1 MKKMIVKNWKR
12 IAAVV
17 MAVILVV
24 GSVNLSDIVVNAI
37 GKEGY
42 KGNPY
47 YNSQDRYVYAE
58 GDIFGAAT
66 HVHLFGRNVTST
78 AHTHGNV
85 FAMEAYLSEYGTR
98 EENNVLNNPIPLY
111 DEVSYIQQKLHSI
124 DSSSRINTLV
134 VGSSIYVE
142 GRTDGR
148 YLVNVD
154 DGRRKLDQT
163 DHVYMDNAAINFDS
177 EFAYLE
183 GLSKQWATNSS
194 FTIDNENLTGNKDGI
209 TWDFND
215 MNQRSIVLNNTVGRD
230 TNAFLTIPWDVWNG
244 NSLKIYN
251 LDSNRAN
258 RGILVI
264 NIDMAGADP
273 EGQIL
278 KVSGSGAEIYYGGP
292 DASGSKFGNREYRTD
307 EFGACRIVY
316 NIIDSSSPSGLYEGK
331 FDFGD
336 TPSYGSILAPKAH
349 AVVGAVNGTVIADTI
364 EHVGQESHRMDI
376 WALDESGDVP
386 DESTKVNIVLHKT
399 YNHGIQGVANSDIEN
414 TEFGLYRTESC
425 SGTPIATAKAER
437 GAGENSYATVTFT
450 RDFGDLSNGETEY
463 YIREIR
469 TGDKYTVDDTIYKC
483 VIYKNGTDIKVSY
496 EGTTEDYFE
505 CDNTPRT
512 EGEEP
517 PVSRTYS
524 GKIGLEKIFAGNPN
538 PNNALLGG
546 TIFKLY
552 EGYDPETGSFDTSS
566 ARTAAVKMD
575 GNRAVVEFALRDI
588 TVGEGEKGERHYYIT
603 ETSTVAPYELSS
615 NIYEFRV
622 RLNEDK
628 TGCVVEWRLIKDANG
643 SYPDAAYTNM
653 TAGYPRCTNTKGSE
667 LQGTADF
674 TIGLTKTY
682 AGLNLRNLGNAT
694 AIQTFLNGTA
704 FELIEVDE
712 SGHPVT
718 GATAITLN
726 PRWDG
731 NNAVVS
737 RKITIAEGATKYY
750 RLSETTASNG
760 FEKSGDVYI
769 WKIVCD
775 LDGGVSAE
783 YKVGDGAYTP
793 YTAGGSYP
801 AVENARSP
809 FSGTISLIKTYVDLN
824 LAGMSVSERTTFLN
838 ETTFALYDS
847 PSDSAAA
854 IATAHPVWENDTAVV
869 KFDLGS
875 NITVGSTG
883 IVYYIRETEA
893 STGYV
898 KSDVVYECRIS
909 NVNGSYK
916 VEYRAGNNGNYTS
929 AITCNNEKQ
938 TVNVASV
945 AVVISKTFDNP
956 AGLTTAQM
964 TQLISDTKF
973 TFYTDASTTTKTNDF
988 ELQSNPVNNS
998 GTVSYTYNYTRT
1010 LKPGDIYT
1018 YYVRET
1024 ATNTSIYN
1032 MDTAV
1037 YKIEITVG
1045 QPTAGV
1051 VNETITPSVTYTK
1064 MDTGVNATKLSFT
1077 NKRVPKAQSPATI
1090 TFTKVFENLDDV
1102 DPGKINGIIS
1112 ATRFTLYDSQNNV
1125 VTGFSQPT
1133 TSGPDAN
1140 GNVTYTYSLV
1150 TSSLDVNKTYYYYLK
1165 ETNTNQ
1171 NYYQLNDTMY
1181 AVRIVIDADGKA
1193 TVSYAEVPS
1202 GSSLESLDYKEN
1214 LEITNERTPA
1224 DSPTVLNSPVIEF
1237 TKEFQGFE
1245 NYIDGSDIVTATT
1258 FTITPVNGS
1267 APIEFSRLSPEMTIN
1282 GAKYSYQ
1289 LDLSKL
1295 DADTYAGG
1303 TYVIKESSTDG
1314 RYTTSN
1320 DELTFEITVSD
1331 DGEATVT
1338 FTDGSTIKNELKPND
1353 PPTTPPTPPTP
1364 NTPSGGGDNPGP
1376 NPPSGGGNNEN
1387 PPSGGGNNPGPNPP
1401 GGGGNNPGPNP
1412 PSGESNDSTTQ
1423 SDTDSATTNM
1433 VDTTGASAG
1442 RDTSTLS
1449 NMTSAQTGERKLP
1462 WAVFGGGMSMIFIAG
1477 TVYVFKKKEKI
1488 EE

>member
-1 MKKMIVKNWKR
+1 MKKIIVKNWKR
-12 IAAVV
+12 IASVL

-37 GKEGY
+37 GTSGY
-42 KGNPY
+42 SGNPY
-47 YNSQDRYVYAE
+47 YNTQDRYVYAE

-85 FAMEAYLSEYGTR
+85 FAMEAFLSEYGTR
-98 EENNVLNNPIPLY
+98 DENNVLNNPIPLY
-111 DEVSYIQQKLHSI
+111 DEVSYIQRKLHSI

-154 DGRRKLDQT
+154 GGRRKLDQT
-163 DHVYMDNAAINFDS
+163 DHVYKDDAAINFNN

-183 GLSKQWATNSS
+183 GLSKQWAANSS
-194 FTIDNENLTGNKDGI
+194 FTIDNDNLTGDKDGI
-209 TWDFND
+209 TWDFSG
-215 MNQRSIVLNNTVGRD
+215 MNQRSIRLDNSVGRD

-244 NSLKIYN
+244 NSLRIYN

-273 EGQIL
+273 EGQTL
-278 KVSGSGAEIYYGGP
+278 KVSGSGAEIYY
-292 DASGSKFGNREYRTD
+292 ASGSRFGNREYRTD

-316 NIIDSSSPSGLYEGK
+316 NIIDSSKPSGLYEGK

-399 YNHGIQGVANSDIEN
+399 YNGGILGVENSDIEN
-414 TEFGLYRTESC
+414 TEFGLYRTASC
-425 SGTPIATAKAER
+425 SGTPIATAPAVR
-437 GAGENSYATVTFT
+437 DAGATSYATVTFT

-483 VIYKNGTDIKVSY
+483 VINKNGTNITVSY
-496 EGTTEDYFE
+496 EGTTNDYFE

-512 EGEEP
+512 EGEP
-517 PVSRTYS
+517 PVSRTYT
-524 GKIGLEKIFAGNPN
+524 GKIGLEKIFAGNSN
-538 PNNALLGG
+538 PDKALLGG
-546 TIFKLY
+546 TIFTLY
-552 EGYDPETGSFDTSS
+552 EGYDPVANSFDVSS

-575 GNRAVVEFALRDI
+575 GNRAVVEFELRNI
-588 TVGEGEKGERHYYIT
+588 TVGEGEDGERHYYIT

-622 RLNEDK
+622 RLNEAK
-628 TGCVVEWRLIKDANG
+628 NGCVVEWRLIKDANG
-643 SYPDAAYTNM
+643 QHLDAEYTNM
-653 TAGYPRCTNTKGSE
+653 TAVYPKCTNTKGSE
-667 LQGTADF
+667 LHGTADF

-694 AIQTFLNGTA
+694 AIQPFLNGTT

-712 SGHPVT
+712 NGQPAA

-750 RLSETTASNG
+750 RLSETKASDG

-775 LDGGVSAE
+775 VDGGVSAE
-783 YKVGDGAYTP
+783 YKIGDGSYTS

-809 FSGTISLIKTYVDLN
+809 FSGTISLIKTYEDLN
-824 LAGMSVSERTTFLN
+824 LAGMNASARTTLLN
-838 ETTFALYDS
+838 ETTFALYNS
-847 PSDSAAA
+847 PSDGAAA
-854 IATAHPVWENDTAVV
+854 IAITHPVWENNQAVV

-898 KSDVVYECRIS
+898 KSDVVYECKIS

-916 VEYRAGNNGNYTS
+916 VEYRAGSSGDYTP
-929 AITCNNEKQ
+929 AITCLNAKQ
-938 TVNVASV
+938 TFEIDPVT
-945 AVVISKTFDNP
+945 VVISKTFDNP
-956 AGLTTAQM
+956 AGLTAAQM
-964 TQLISDTKF
+964 TGLIRDTKF
-973 TFYTDASTTTKTNDF
+973 TFYTDAATTRATNDF
-988 ELQSNPVNNS
+988 ALQPNPVNNS
-998 GTVSYTYNYTRT
+998 GTVAYTYNYTRA
-1010 LKPGDIYT
+1010 LKPGDSYT
-1018 YYVRET
+1018 YYVKET

-1032 MDTAV
+1032 MDTTV
-1037 YKIEITVG
+1037 YKIDITVG
-1045 QPTAGV
+1045 QPTPGV
-1051 VNETITPSVTYTK
+1051 ANPTITPSVTCTK
-1064 MDTGVNATKLSFT
+1064 VGGDSSPTGISFT
-1077 NKRVPKAQSPATI
+1077 NTRIPKAQASTEI
-1090 TFTKVFENLDDV
+1090 TFTKVFENNFSNVDD
-1102 DPGKINGIIS
+1102 GKVNNVIS
-1112 ATRFTLYDSQNNV
+1112 ATRFTLYDNPACGANDIVPVS
-1125 VTGFSQPT
+1125 
-1133 TSGPDAN
+1133 TSSTSRN
-1140 GNVTYTYSLV
+1140 GENVTYTYSLN
-1150 TSSLDVNKTYYYYLK
+1150 TSSLGVDQTYYYYLK
-1165 ETNTNQ
+1165 ETSTNQ
-1171 NYYQLNDTMY
+1171 NYYQLNNKTY
-1181 AVRIVIDADGKA
+1181 VVRISIAADGKA
-1193 TVSYAEVPS
+1193 TVDYAEY
-1202 GSSLESLDYKEN
+1202 GSSDYTTDLKIEN
-1214 LEITNERTPA
+1214 LQTP
-1224 DSPTVLNSPVIEF
+1224 DESPTVLDSLEIQF
-1237 TKEFQGFE
+1237 TKEFEGFDT
-1245 NYIDGSDIVTATT
+1245 YIDGGDIVKATT
-1258 FTITPVNGS
+1258 FTLTPVNGS
-1267 APIEFSRLSPEMTIN
+1267 ASIGFIRLSPKMTGT
-1282 GAKYSYQ
+1282 GATYCYQ

-1295 DADTYAGG
+1295 NAATYTGG
-1303 TYVIKESSTDG
+1303 TYTIKESRTDG
-1314 RYTTSN
+1314 RYTTST
-1320 DELTFEITVSD
+1320 EVLTFEITVD
-1331 DGEATVT
+1331 ENGEASVT
-1338 FTDGSTIKNELKPND
+1338 WVGGSTIHNELKPEN
-1353 PPTTPPTPPTP
+1353 PPST
-1364 NTPSGGGDNPGP
+1364 TPSGGGNS
-1376 NPPSGGGNNEN
+1376 NPPS
-1387 PPSGGGNNPGPNPP
+1387 

-1412 PSGESNDSTTQ
+1412 PSDEDNDSTT
-1423 SDTDSATTNM
+1423 
-1433 VDTTGASAG
+1433 
-1442 RDTSTLS
+1442 
-1449 NMTSAQTGERKLP
+1449 
-1462 WAVFGGGMSMIFIAG
+1462 
-1477 TVYVFKKKEKI
+1477 
-1488 EE
+1488 